1 MPRRVLDQVND
12 DEELL
17 TMIRRFLARMKDR
30 RTARRARRLA
40 NAHRRAA
47 EGYDEPP
54 MSFGSGS

>member
-1 MPRRVLDQVND
+1 
-12 DEELL
+12 
-17 TMIRRFLARMKDR
+17 MIRRFLARMKDR